1 MKTRLYLLSVFLL
14 CVVSLCIAA
23 LPASDAMTDT
33 NGTPLTTHSASWTI
47 NNGGFTINAS
57 NAASGN
63 SSVNNMA
70 HWNADAF
77 SDDQYSEVVIASIL
91 STRYPGAAVRVDASA
106 NTGYF
111 CFENTTTLYLRK
123 IIAGSETQLSSI
135 AVTGANGDTIRLEV
149 SGTSLS
155 CYQNSVLKLGPTSDS
170 AIASGSS
177 GIAVF
182 SSGSID
188 SWEGGNLSSTDDLMV
203 IQ

>member
-47 NNGGFTINAS
+47 NANGFTINAA
-57 NAASGN
+57 NAATGN
-63 SSVNNMA
+63 SSVFNMA
-70 HWNADAF
+70 HWNADTF
-77 SDDQYSEVVIASIL
+77 SDDQYSEAVTADISA
-91 STRYPGAAVRVDASA
+91 TRYPGAAVRVAASA
-106 NTGYF
+106 NTGYY
-111 CFENTTTLYLRK
+111 CYENTTTLLLQK
-123 IIAGSETQLSSI
+123 IVAGTQTGISSI

-182 SSGSID
+182 SSGSVD
-188 SWEGGNLSSTDDLMV
+188 SWEGGNLSSADDLMV